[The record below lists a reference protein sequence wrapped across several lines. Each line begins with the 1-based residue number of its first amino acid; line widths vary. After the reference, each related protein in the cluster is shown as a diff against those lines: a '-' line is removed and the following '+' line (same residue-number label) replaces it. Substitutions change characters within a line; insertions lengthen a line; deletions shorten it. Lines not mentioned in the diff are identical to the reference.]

1 MTPTVRRRW
10 FVLLTPAQTTGVVLE
25 GLDVVGGPVVPVEEA
40 TYADADAARAAFGH
54 PDPEPGA
61 GRFVDFLVLP
71 ELPGVEVVDGVLR
84 ETRAPSGAELWRL
97 EADGRRR
104 VISYY
109 DTPAYG
115 WRNGRGPV
123 RPAPHVGLSARY
135 VPRAADGPPG
145 GGAGPRAADG
155 PPGGGAGPRAADG
168 PPGGGAGPRAADGPP
183 GGGAG
188 PRAANDTADYVAA
201 FEEGVDGVHLVAVT
215 TPGEDPPEGFT
226 WTKVGVSRR
235 TVPLADVELYDAATG
250 HPFTP

>member
-10 FVLLTPAQTTGVVLE
+10 FALLTPAQTTGVVLE
-25 GLDVVGGPVVPVEEA
+25 GLDVVCGPVVPLEDA

-54 PDPEPGA
+54 PDPGPGA

-123 RPAPHVGLSARY
+123 RPAPHVGLRARY
-135 VPRAADGPPG
+135 SAPG
-145 GGAGPRAADG
+145 GGTG
-155 PPGGGAGPRAADG
+155 
-168 PPGGGAGPRAADGPP
+168 
-183 GGGAG
+183 
-188 PRAANDTADYVAA
+188 DYVAA
-201 FEEGVDGVHLVAVT
+201 FEEDVDGVHLVAVT
-215 TPGEDPPEGFT
+215 SPGEDPPEGFT

>member
-1 MTPTVRRRW
+1 VTPTVRRRW
-10 FVLLTPAQTTGVVLE
+10 FALLTPAQTTGIVLG
-25 GLDVVGGPVVPVEEA
+25 GLDVVGGPVVPVEQA
-40 TYADADAARAAFGH
+40 TYVDADAAREAFGH
-54 PDPEPGA
+54 PDPAPSA

-84 ETRAPSGAELWRL
+84 ETRAPSGTELWRL

-104 VISYY
+104 VISFY

-123 RPAPHVGLSARY
+123 RPAPHVGLRARY
-135 VPRAADGPPG
+135 GPP
-145 GGAGPRAADG
+145 AAE
-155 PPGGGAGPRAADG
+155 
-168 PPGGGAGPRAADGPP
+168 GPP

-188 PRAANDTADYVAA
+188 PRAANDPPGGGAGPRAANDSADYVAA

-215 TPGEDPPEGFT
+215 SPGEDPPEGFT

-250 HPFTP
+250 RPFTP

>member
-10 FVLLTPAQTTGVVLE
+10 FALLTPAQTTGVVLE
-25 GLDVVGGPVVPVEEA
+25 GLDVVGGPVVPLEQA
-40 TYADADAARAAFGH
+40 TYADADAARSAFGH
-54 PDPEPGA
+54 PDPAPSA
-61 GRFVDFLVLP
+61 GRFVDFLMLP
-71 ELPGVEVVDGVLR
+71 ELPGVEVVDGVLH

-104 VISYY
+104 VISFY

-123 RPAPHVGLSARY
+123 RPASHVGLRARY
-135 VPRAADGPPG
+135 LPRAV
-145 GGAGPRAADG
+145 
-155 PPGGGAGPRAADG
+155 
-168 PPGGGAGPRAADGPP
+168 DGPP

-188 PRAANDTADYVAA
+188 PRAANSTPGGGAGPRAADSTPGGGAGPRAANSTADSVAA

-215 TPGEDPPEGFT
+215 PPGEDPPEGFT

-250 HPFTP
+250 HRVAP

>member
-10 FVLLTPAQTTGVVLE
+10 FALLTPAQTTGVVLE
-25 GLDVVGGPVVPVEEA
+25 GLDVVGGPVVPLEQA
-40 TYADADAARAAFGH
+40 TYADADAARSAFGH
-54 PDPEPGA
+54 PDPAPSA

-104 VISYY
+104 VISFY

-123 RPAPHVGLSARY
+123 RPASHVGLRARY
-135 VPRAADGPPG
+135 LPRAVDGLPG
-145 GGAGPRAADG
+145 GGV
-155 PPGGGAGPRAADG
+155 
-168 PPGGGAGPRAADGPP
+168 
-183 GGGAG
+183 G
-188 PRAANDTADYVAA
+188 PRAANSTADYVAA

-215 TPGEDPPEGFT
+215 PPGEDPPEGFT

-250 HPFTP
+250 HPVAP

>member
-10 FVLLTPAQTTGVVLE
+10 FALLTPAQTTGVVLE
-25 GLDVVGGPVVPVEEA
+25 GLDVVGGPVVPLEQA
-40 TYADADAARAAFGH
+40 TYADADAARSAFGH
-54 PDPEPGA
+54 PDPAPSA

-123 RPAPHVGLSARY
+123 RPAPHVGLRARHL
-135 VPRAADGPPG
+135 PPG
-145 GGAGPRAADG
+145 GGA
-155 PPGGGAGPRAADG
+155 
-168 PPGGGAGPRAADGPP
+168 
-183 GGGAG
+183 
-188 PRAANDTADYVAA
+188 ADYVAA

-215 TPGEDPPEGFT
+215 AVGEDPPEGFT

-250 HPFTP
+250 HPVTP

>member
-10 FVLLTPAQTTGVVLE
+10 FALLTPAQTTGVVLK
-25 GLDVVGGPVVPVEEA
+25 GLDVVGGPVVPLEQA
-40 TYADADAARAAFGH
+40 TYADADAARSAFGH
-54 PDPEPGA
+54 PDPAPSA

-104 VISYY
+104 VISFY

-123 RPAPHVGLSARY
+123 RPASHVGLRARDL
-135 VPRAADGPPG
+135 PRAG
-145 GGAGPRAADG
+145 
-155 PPGGGAGPRAADG
+155 
-168 PPGGGAGPRAADGPP
+168 DGPP

-188 PRAANDTADYVAA
+188 PRAANSTADYVAA

-215 TPGEDPPEGFT
+215 PPGEDPPEGFT

-250 HPFTP
+250 HPVAP